1 MNMENKASFKGKT
14 RNIFIQLTCMSH
26 ILNSRHNR
34 SEIYAV
40 TQVHGRCSIRFMG
53 SCYGPAKHTKLV
65 PYEGFDCIESF
76 SDYSIKEQFLI
87 IY

>member
-1 MNMENKASFKGKT
+1 MQNKASFKGKKKKH
-14 RNIFIQLTCMSH
+14 FQLTYLSD

-53 SCYGPAKHTKLV
+53 SCYGPARHTKLV
-65 PYEGFDCIESF
+65 SYEGFDCIGSF
-76 SDYSIKEQFLI
+76 NDYSIKEQVLT

>member
-1 MNMENKASFKGKT
+1 MQNKASFKGKKKKH
-14 RNIFIQLTCMSH
+14 FQLTCLSH

-40 TQVHGRCSIRFMG
+40 TQVHGHCSIRFMG

-65 PYEGFDCIESF
+65 PYEGFDCIGSF